1 MGVINKRLKLVAAI
15 SATLTLLI
23 NGQSAFADFSGDFA
37 PDKWTYS
44 ETAPGPSASLNSTT
58 MVLISA
64 DNGCCTANTGLYSI
78 TIPNGVSTISFTF
91 SYITNDG
98 AGSSYD
104 MSTYTYDGNST
115 DMFETDVGPGVT
127 VTGTKTVSVSGGK
140 VFSIN
145 QISDDSS
152 SGAATTTITGFNAV
166 YLHTAADTHTNADV
180 LLENSKPTLT
190 AGSKTLVCTPGGFDM
205 MRGGFFK
212 QVGKP
217 TSIVYAL
224 IIAGKR
230 VSSLSSDNWTGLSRV
245 IYDSSDSSVAGKAT
259 LASATWNI
267 DSFAAGS
274 ARCETLAYQE
284 GSVTTSNSNT
294 L

>member
-1 MGVINKRLKLVAAI
+1 MGVTNKRLKLVAAI

-58 MVLISA
+58 MVLTSA
-64 DNGCCTANTGLYSI
+64 DNNNGAITGLYSI
-78 TIPNGVSTISFTF
+78 TIPNGASTISFTF

-166 YLHTAADTHTNADV
+166 YLNTATDTHTNADV

-190 AGSKTLVCTPGGFDM
+190 SGTKTLVCTPGGFDM

-217 TSIVYAL
+217 TSIVYTL
-224 IIAGKR
+224 IIGGKR
-230 VSSLSSDNWTGLSRV
+230 VSSVSSDNWTGLSRV

-267 DSFAAGS
+267 DSFTAGS
-274 ARCETLAYQE
+274 AQCETMAYQE
-284 GSVTTSNSNT
+284 SSVTSSNSNT